1 MAANR
6 IGKVKAAILRII
18 KESSGPYPLNDGT
31 NPECYAGSPAFRLS
45 HGNIPPIHAILC
57 GITEIAAMSSR
68 FVTTSWTQVLAAR
81 EAPSSESR
89 QALEGLCEAYWY
101 PLYAFVRRQGHA
113 PEESSDLT
121 QAYFAQLL
129 EKGYLEDFDPSLG
142 RFRVFL
148 KASVKN
154 FLSKERDKA
163 HAWKRGGRAQVVS
176 LSAEEVEGRYRYEP
190 VDRLTPEE
198 IFERRWALTLLE
210 RALAKLRREFDREGR
225 PEDFEKLKGYLTGD
239 EITVP
244 YREVA
249 EELGSTEPSVR
260 TSVHR
265 LRQRFGKL
273 LRQEI
278 AETVAAPGD
287 VEDEMRHLLRMMA

>member
-1 MAANR
+1 MA
-6 IGKVKAAILRII
+6 
-18 KESSGPYPLNDGT
+18 Y
-31 NPECYAGSPAFRLS
+31 
-45 HGNIPPIHAILC
+45 
-57 GITEIAAMSSR
+57 R
-68 FVTTSWTQVLAAR
+68 FATTSWTQVLAAR

-89 QALEGLCEAYWY
+89 QAFEGLCSAYWY
-101 PLYAFVRRQGHA
+101 PLYAFVRRQGHG
-113 PEESSDLT
+113 PEESRDLT
-121 QAYFAQLL
+121 QGYFAQLL

-154 FLSKERDKA
+154 YLSKERDKA
-163 HAWKRGGRAQVVS
+163 RAWKRGGQARIIS
-176 LSAEEVEGRYRYEP
+176 LDSNEVEGRYRYEP

-198 IFERRWALTLLE
+198 IFERRWALTILE
-210 RALAKLRREFDREGR
+210 RVLGRLRLELEEADHGQE
-225 PEDFEKLKGYLTGD
+225 FEKLKGYLTGG
-239 EITVP
+239 ESKVP

-249 EELGSTEPSVR
+249 AELGTTEAAVR

-278 AETVAAPGD
+278 AETVSSPNEVD
-287 VEDEMRHLLRMMA
+287 DEMRHLLQVLA

>member
-1 MAANR
+1 
-6 IGKVKAAILRII
+6 
-18 KESSGPYPLNDGT
+18 
-31 NPECYAGSPAFRLS
+31 
-45 HGNIPPIHAILC
+45 
-57 GITEIAAMSSR
+57 MSWR
-68 FVTTSWTQVLAAR
+68 FATTSWTQVLAAR

-89 QALEGLCEAYWY
+89 QALEDLCQAYWY
-101 PLYAFVRRQGHA
+101 PLYAFVRRQGNG
-113 PEESSDLT
+113 PEESRDLT

-163 HAWKRGGRAQVVS
+163 HAWKRGGHAHLVS
-176 LSAEEVEGRYRYEP
+176 LSEDEIEGRYGYEP
-190 VDRLTPEE
+190 VERLTPEE

-210 RALAKLRREFDREGR
+210 RVLGRLRKEFEEAGRVDEFDQ
-225 PEDFEKLKGYLTGD
+225 LKGYLTGN
-239 EITVP
+239 EVKVP

-249 EELGSTEPSVR
+249 AALGSSETAVR

-278 AETVAAPGD
+278 AETVATPNEVD
-287 VEDEMRHLLRMMA
+287 DEMRHLLHVLA

>member
-1 MAANR
+1 M
-6 IGKVKAAILRII
+6 
-18 KESSGPYPLNDGT
+18 T
-31 NPECYAGSPAFRLS
+31 W
-45 HGNIPPIHAILC
+45 
-57 GITEIAAMSSR
+57 R
-68 FVTTSWTQVLAAR
+68 FATTSWTQVLAAR

-101 PLYAFVRRQGHA
+101 PLYAFVRRQGYD
-113 PEESSDLT
+113 PEASRDLT
-121 QAYFAQLL
+121 QAYFATLL

-163 HAWKRGGRAQVVS
+163 QTWKRGGHARFVS
-176 LSAEEVEGRYRYEP
+176 LSADEVEGRYRYEP

-210 RALAKLRREFDREGR
+210 RVLGKLRREFEDADRANEF
-225 PEDFEKLKGYLTGD
+225 DKLKGYLTG
-239 EITVP
+239 EEVKVP
-244 YREVA
+244 YRDIAA
-249 EELGSTEPSVR
+249 ELVSTESAVR

-278 AETVAAPGD
+278 AETVAAPQD
-287 VEDEMRHLLRMMA
+287 VEDEMRHLLHVIA